1 MDTQDIPDTPV
12 HIPDI
17 PAHPTTITARF
28 DAVAA
33 AHADRVALQDRTE
46 VVTFAELQR
55 RAEALAASFDRVLA
69 PETRVA
75 LYLPRSVDLIVA
87 MLAVLKA
94 GATYVPVP
102 PEYPAERVRLLLAD
116 SGASLVLTSD
126 GLRGDPALAG
136 QATAAVDDPPRGA
149 ASAPP
154 AFPTEAAGP
163 LSAAYV
169 MYTSGSTGRPKGVV
183 VTHRG
188 VLNLV
193 LDQDYVAFGP
203 DRTVLQMSPTAFD
216 ASTFEIWGALL
227 HGARLVIAAPSYQ
240 AVDELAATIKEF
252 GVSTL
257 FLTPALF
264 HELVRGRT
272 DVFDGLAELVVGGDV
287 LSPAR
292 GARFLEYA
300 AQTGG
305 PTLVNGYGPTETTT
319 FALTHQVR
327 TAPAEG
333 GSIPIGT
340 PLRNVRIHLLDD
352 RLRPVGP
359 GEVGAIW
366 IAGDGVSR
374 GYLGRPGQTAR
385 SFLPEPEPA
394 PPGARM
400 YRSGDLGRLSPDG
413 TVEFLGRQDDQVKI
427 RGFRVEPRET
437 EHALL
442 SLADVADA
450 AVVVVSDADGA
461 KRLSAFAVPRSGS
474 GLTAER
480 IRTLLADVLP
490 AHQVPAKVA
499 LTDALPMSPS
509 GKIDRTALAG
519 GTGPGPAAPPVAP
532 TSGPTTDQRLLAEIW
547 AEVLDVP
554 EVGLDDDFFG
564 LGGDSIRAIR
574 AIADAEVRGLEIS
587 LTDMFATPT
596 VRDLCPGSGGAGGT
610 GPATG
615 SASDDTT
622 MGGGGRGNIAPDSP
636 AAAFASDSAGAASA
650 VEPSAD
656 LPADVERGYPAT
668 LLQLGLVYEAA
679 GSPDQ
684 SLYHDVAAY
693 RVETALDPEALR
705 TALHHVAAAHPTL
718 RTRLDLADPA
728 GPRQLVERE
737 PRLPLTLLD
746 WRDRDGA
753 TLTAALEEL
762 AAEAGRPFDV
772 EAGPM
777 MRVYA
782 AAVDDASFWLV
793 YGFHHAIIDG
803 WSESVFLVDLLAAY
817 ARARDGA
824 PPPQRPAWADGGRH
838 AEFARLQAAVME
850 SEDSREYWRGRL
862 ARIGSDSP
870 PPAQPHWRSVERVRV
885 GADLPA
891 GLRSRLEAVAA
902 ELRLPVK
909 SLVLAAHLAA
919 LGRHR
924 DTARPVT
931 GIVLNGRPETADSDR
946 LMGLFLNVM
955 PMDADLD
962 APSWA
967 VLARGLFEAETAM
980 LPHRRYP
987 YPALRQMAGRPLFDT
1002 VLNYV
1007 HFHVRNRL
1015 ADTGLRVADSRMW
1028 DKSSQPL
1035 LVEVIADAA
1044 SRELRLDLAGD
1055 AGVWDQAALTRLWG
1069 HHHDALVAL
1078 VADPSGAV
1086 RPAGSEDG
1094 VPLTPMQRAIW
1105 TQQQITGDPTLY
1117 REHIGYEIRG
1127 PVDSADLARAV
1138 ERALAD
1144 HPGTGAALAVGG
1156 GVPALLPGRHTIG
1169 VEHVLC
1175 DSPPDPVAL
1184 AALVEEQI
1192 EAGVQV
1198 PDGPLFRCVLI
1209 TVSRERRLLF
1219 FVWHHLVMDGF
1230 SLRVLLGDVVAH
1242 FTDPARGPREPGVS
1256 LAEVHRRHLAH
1267 AADPEVDGRA
1277 AALAERY
1284 ADLDPVPLG
1293 ARVDGAGRAEAVV
1306 ISDRRG
1312 RLPGLR
1318 AAARAAR
1325 VTEPAVLA
1333 TAYQRAVGEVLGLR
1347 EFLMG
1352 CVVAGHTAEDEE
1364 RVVSCLLNT
1373 VLMRGKGAADTEAA
1387 DAAALMTTAKR
1398 LVGAVTDQDIP
1409 FSAVANRLLQ
1419 DVRPRPRQFPQLY
1432 LSMDSLTPLE
1442 LPGLDCAEYVIR
1454 LPQPKFDAA
1463 LIVYYGEAGVRGTF
1477 QYHTSVL
1484 PAAVAHDLVDS
1495 FLDHLADL
1503 CRGHA

>member
-1 MDTQDIPDTPV
+1 MD
-12 HIPDI
+12 IPDI
-17 PAHPTTITARF
+17 PVHPTTITARF
-28 DAVAA
+28 DAVVA
-33 AHADRVALQDRTE
+33 AHGDRVALQDRAE
-46 VVTFAELQR
+46 AVTYIELQR
-55 RAEALAASFDRVLA
+55 RAEALAASFDRGLA

-75 LYLPRSVDLIVA
+75 LYLPRSIDLIVA

-94 GATYVPVP
+94 GGTYVPVS
-102 PEYPAERVRLLLAD
+102 PEYPPERVRLLLAD

-126 GLRGDPALAG
+126 GFRRDPAPAG
-136 QATAAVDDPPRGA
+136 PATAAVDDPPRVA
-149 ASAPP
+149 ASATP
-154 AFPTEAAGP
+154 AFATGTAGP

-183 VTHRG
+183 VTQRG

-203 DRTVLQMSPTAFD
+203 DKTVLQMSPAAFD

-227 HGARLVIAAPSYQ
+227 HGARLVVAAPGYQ
-240 AVDELAATIKEF
+240 AVDELAATVKEF

-264 HELVRGRT
+264 HELVRGWT

-300 AQTGG
+300 ARTGG
-305 PTLVNGYGPTETTT
+305 PRLVNGYGPTETTT

-333 GSIPIGT
+333 GSVPIGT

-352 RLRPVGP
+352 RLHPVKP
-359 GEVGAIW
+359 GEIGAIW

-385 SFLPEPEPA
+385 NFLPEPEPA

-442 SLADVADA
+442 SLADVTDA

-461 KRLSAFAVPRSGS
+461 KRLSAFAVPRAGS
-474 GLTAER
+474 GLTVER
-480 IRTLLADVLP
+480 IRTLLADLLP
-490 AHQVPAKVA
+490 AHQIPAKVA
-499 LTDALPMSPS
+499 LMDALPLSPS
-509 GKIDRTALAG
+509 GKIDRTALAPG
-519 GTGPGPAAPPVAP
+519 ARPGPAAASVAP
-532 TSGPTTDQRLLAEIW
+532 ASGPTTDQRLLAEIW

-564 LGGDSIRAIR
+564 LGGDSILAIR

-596 VRDLCPGSGGAGGT
+596 VRDLCPGSGGAGT

-615 SASDDTT
+615 SASDERIID
-622 MGGGGRGNIAPDSP
+622 RGHEDMASDGL
-636 AAAFASDSAGAASA
+636 AAAPPDAASA
-650 VEPSAD
+650 VESSVD

-684 SLYHDVAAY
+684 SLYHDVAGY

-737 PRLPLTLLD
+737 PRLPLTVLD
-746 WRDRDGA
+746 WRERDGA
-753 TLTAALEEL
+753 TLSVALEEL

-777 MRVYA
+777 MRVYVA
-782 AAVDDASFWLV
+782 AADDASFWLV
-793 YGFHHAIIDG
+793 YGFHHAIMDG
-803 WSESVFLVDLLAAY
+803 WSESVFLVDLLTAY

-824 PPPQRPAWADGGRH
+824 PQPQRPAWADGGRH
-838 AEFARLQAAVME
+838 AEFARLQAAVLE
-850 SEDSREYWRGRL
+850 SEDSREFWRGRL

-870 PPAQPHWRSVERVRV
+870 SPARPHSRSVERVRV

-891 GLRSRLEAVAA
+891 GLRARLEEVAA
-902 ELRLPVK
+902 KLRLPVK

-967 VLARGLFEAETAM
+967 VLARRLFEAETAM

-1007 HFHVRNRL
+1007 HFHVRHRL
-1015 ADTGLRVADSRMW
+1015 ADTGLRVGDSRMW

-1035 LVEVIADAA
+1035 LVDVIADAA
-1044 SRELRLDLAGD
+1044 SRELRLDLTGD

-1086 RPAGSEDG
+1086 RPGGPEDG
-1094 VPLTPMQRAIW
+1094 VPLTPIQRAIW
-1105 TQQQITGDPTLY
+1105 TQQQITGDATLY

-1127 PVDSADLARAV
+1127 PVHSADLGRAV

-1144 HPGTGAALAVGG
+1144 HPGTGAALAVAG
-1156 GVPALLPGRHTIG
+1156 GVPALLPGRHTIR
-1169 VEHVLC
+1169 VEHVLS
-1175 DSPPDPVAL
+1175 DSPPDPAAL

-1192 EAGVQV
+1192 ETGVQV
-1198 PDGPLFRCVLI
+1198 PDGPLLRCVLI
-1209 TVSRERRLLF
+1209 TVSPERRLLL

-1230 SLRVLLGDVVAH
+1230 SLRVLLGDVAAH
-1242 FTDPARGPREPGVS
+1242 FADPARGPREPGVS

-1277 AALAERY
+1277 ATLAERY
-1284 ADLDPVPLG
+1284 AGLDPAPLG
-1293 ARVDGAGRAEAVV
+1293 ARVDGAGRAEVVV

-1373 VLMRGKGAADTEAA
+1373 VLMRGEGAADTEGA
-1387 DAAALMTTAKR
+1387 DAAALMATAKR

-1432 LSMDSLTPLE
+1432 LSMDSQTPLD
-1442 LPGLDCAEYVIR
+1442 LPGLHCAEYVIR

-1463 LIVYYGEAGVRGTF
+1463 LIVHYGEAGIRGMF

-1484 PAAVAHDLVDS
+1484 SAGVAHDLVDS

>member
-1 MDTQDIPDTPV
+1 MDISDMARIPV
-12 HIPDI
+12 HS
-17 PAHPTTITARF
+17 TITARF

-33 AHADRVALQDRTE
+33 AHADCVALQDRDE
-46 VVTFAELQR
+46 SVTYVELRR
-55 RAEALAASFDRVLA
+55 RAEVLAASFDRDLA

-75 LYLPRSVDLIVA
+75 LFLPRSVDLIVA

-94 GATYVPVP
+94 GGMYVPVS

-126 GLRGDPALAG
+126 GLRRDPALAG
-136 QATAAVDDPPRGA
+136 LAAVAVDGPPRGS
-149 ASAPP
+149 ASAP
-154 AFPTEAAGP
+154 ASATGAAGP

-203 DRTVLQMSPTAFD
+203 AKTVLQMSPTAFD

-227 HGARLVIAAPSYQ
+227 HGARLVVAAPSYQ
-240 AVDELAATIKEF
+240 AVDELGATIKEF

-272 DVFDGLAELVVGGDV
+272 DIFDGLAEVVVGGDV

-292 GARFLEYA
+292 GAQFLEYA
-300 AQTGG
+300 ARTGG
-305 PTLVNGYGPTETTT
+305 PVLVNGYGPTETTT

-333 GSIPIGT
+333 GPVPIGT

-359 GEVGAIW
+359 GQVGALW

-374 GYLGRPGQTAR
+374 GYLGRPARTAR

-400 YRSGDLGRLSPDG
+400 YRSGDLGRLRPDG

-474 GLTAER
+474 GLTVER

-490 AHQVPAKVA
+490 AHQIPAKVA
-499 LTDALPMSPS
+499 LMDALPLSPS
-509 GKIDRTALAG
+509 GKIDRTALAAG
-519 GTGPGPAAPPVAP
+519 AKPGPTAAPVAP
-532 TSGPTTDQRLLAEIW
+532 ASGPTADQRLLAEIW
-547 AEVLDVP
+547 AQVLDVP

-564 LGGDSIRAIR
+564 LGGDSILAIR
-574 AIADAEVRGLEIS
+574 AIADSEDRGLEIS

-596 VRDLCPGSGGAGGT
+596 VRDLCPGSGGAGPR
-610 GPATG
+610 GPETG
-615 SASDDTT
+615 SASDDTAT
-622 MGGGGRGNIAPDSP
+622 DGGGRRDIASDGL
-636 AAAFASDSAGAASA
+636 AAASAGAASA
-650 VEPSAD
+650 VEPSVD
-656 LPADVERGYPAT
+656 LPADVERSYPAT

-737 PRLPLTLLD
+737 PRLPLTVLD
-746 WRDRDGA
+746 WRDRADA

-782 AAVDDASFWLV
+782 AVVDDASFWLV

-803 WSESVFLVDLLAAY
+803 WSESVFLVDLLTAY

-838 AEFARLQAAVME
+838 AEFARLQAAVTE
-850 SEDSREYWRGRL
+850 SEDSREFWRGRL

-870 PPAQPHWRSVERVRV
+870 PSAQPHSRSVERVRA
-885 GADLPA
+885 GAELPA

-902 ELRLPVK
+902 EFRLPVK

-967 VLARGLFEAETAM
+967 VLARRLFEAETAM

-1015 ADTGLRVADSRMW
+1015 ADTGLRIGGSRMW

-1055 AGVWDQAALTRLWG
+1055 AGVWDQVELTRLWG

-1078 VADPSGAV
+1078 VADPSSAV
-1086 RPAGSEDG
+1086 RLSASEDG

-1127 PVDSADLARAV
+1127 PVDSADLGRAV

-1144 HPGTGAALAVGG
+1144 HPGIGAALAVGG
-1156 GVPALLPGRHTIG
+1156 GAPALLPGRHTIR
-1169 VEHVLC
+1169 VEHLLC
-1175 DSPPDPVAL
+1175 DSPPGPVGL

-1192 EAGVQV
+1192 EAGIQV

-1242 FTDPARGPREPGVS
+1242 FADPAGGPR
-1256 LAEVHRRHLAH
+1256 HR
-1267 AADPEVDGRA
+1267 P
-1277 AALAERY
+1277 
-1284 ADLDPVPLG
+1284 
-1293 ARVDGAGRAEAVV
+1293 
-1306 ISDRRG
+1306 
-1312 RLPGLR
+1312 
-1318 AAARAAR
+1318 
-1325 VTEPAVLA
+1325 
-1333 TAYQRAVGEVLGLR
+1333 
-1347 EFLMG
+1347 
-1352 CVVAGHTAEDEE
+1352 
-1364 RVVSCLLNT
+1364 
-1373 VLMRGKGAADTEAA
+1373 
-1387 DAAALMTTAKR
+1387 
-1398 LVGAVTDQDIP
+1398 
-1409 FSAVANRLLQ
+1409 
-1419 DVRPRPRQFPQLY
+1419 
-1432 LSMDSLTPLE
+1432 
-1442 LPGLDCAEYVIR
+1442 
-1454 LPQPKFDAA
+1454 
-1463 LIVYYGEAGVRGTF
+1463 
-1477 QYHTSVL
+1477 TS
-1484 PAAVAHDLVDS
+1484 
-1495 FLDHLADL
+1495 
-1503 CRGHA
+1503 

>member
-1 MDTQDIPDTPV
+1 MDIPE
-12 HIPDI
+12 IPL
-17 PAHPTTITARF
+17 HPTTITARF

-33 AHADRVALQDRTE
+33 AHADRVALQDRAE
-46 VVTFAELQR
+46 AVTYVELQR
-55 RAEALAASFDRVLA
+55 RAEALAASVGRDLA

-94 GATYVPVP
+94 GGTYVPVS

-126 GLRGDPALAG
+126 GLRRDPALAG
-136 QATAAVDDPPRGA
+136 PATAAVDDPPRAA

-154 AFPTEAAGP
+154 AHATGAAGP

-203 DRTVLQMSPTAFD
+203 DKTVLQMSPTAFD

-227 HGARLVIAAPSYQ
+227 HGARLVVAAPSYQ
-240 AVDELAATIKEF
+240 AVDELGATIKEF

-292 GARFLEYA
+292 GARFLEHA

-305 PTLVNGYGPTETTT
+305 PRLVNGYGPTETTT

-327 TAPAEG
+327 TASAEG
-333 GSIPIGT
+333 GSVPIGT
-340 PLRNVRIHLLDD
+340 PLRNVRIHLLDEQ
-352 RLRPVGP
+352 LRPVNP
-359 GEVGAIW
+359 GEAGAIW

-400 YRSGDLGRLSPDG
+400 YRSGDLGRLQPDG

-474 GLTAER
+474 GLTVER

-490 AHQVPAKVA
+490 AHQIPAKVA
-499 LTDALPMSPS
+499 LMDALPLSPS
-509 GKIDRTALAG
+509 GKTDRAALAG
-519 GTGPGPAAPPVAP
+519 GAKPGPAAAPVAP
-532 TSGPTTDQRLLAEIW
+532 ASGPTRDQRLLAEIW

-554 EVGLDDDFFG
+554 EVGLDDNFFG
-564 LGGDSIRAIR
+564 LGGDSIFAIR

-587 LTDMFATPT
+587 LTAMFATPT
-596 VRDLCPGSGGAGGT
+596 VRDLCPGPGGAGAT

-615 SASDDTT
+615 SACDDTT
-622 MGGGGRGNIAPDSP
+622 VDGGGREDI
-636 AAAFASDSAGAASA
+636 ASDDLAASAASADASA
-650 VEPSAD
+650 VEPSVD

-684 SLYHDVAAY
+684 SIYHDVAAY

-737 PRLPLTLLD
+737 PRLPLTVLD
-746 WRDRDGA
+746 WRDRGGA
-753 TLTAALEEL
+753 TPTAALEEL
-762 AAEAGRPFDV
+762 AAEAGRSFDV

-817 ARARDGA
+817 ARARDGVPA
-824 PPPQRPAWADGGRH
+824 PQRPAWADGGRH

-850 SEDSREYWRGRL
+850 SEDSREFWRGRL

-870 PPAQPHWRSVERVRV
+870 PPTQPHSRSVERIRV

-967 VLARGLFEAETAM
+967 VLARRLFEDETAM

-987 YPALRQMAGRPLFDT
+987 YPALRQLAGRPLFDT

-1015 ADTGLRVADSRMW
+1015 ADTGLRVGDSRMW

-1035 LVEVIADAA
+1035 LVEVIADAS

-1055 AGVWDQAALTRLWG
+1055 AGVWDQAALTRLWA

-1078 VADPSGAV
+1078 VADPSAAV
-1086 RPAGSEDG
+1086 RPAGSEGG
-1094 VPLTPMQRAIW
+1094 VPLTPIQQAIW

-1127 PVDSADLARAV
+1127 PVDSADLGRAV
-1138 ERALAD
+1138 ERALSD

-1156 GVPALLPGRHTIG
+1156 GVPALLPGRHTIR

-1175 DSPPDPVAL
+1175 DSPPDPAGL
-1184 AALVEEQI
+1184 AALVEEWI
-1192 EAGVQV
+1192 EAGVRV
-1198 PDGPLFRCVLI
+1198 PDGPLFRCALI

-1242 FTDPARGPREPGVS
+1242 FADPARGPRELGVS

-1293 ARVDGAGRAEAVV
+1293 ARVDGAGRAEVVV

-1387 DAAALMTTAKR
+1387 DAAALMSTARR
-1398 LVGAVTDQDIP
+1398 LVGAVADQDIP
-1409 FSAVANRLLQ
+1409 FSAVASRLLQ

-1432 LSMDSLTPLE
+1432 LSMDSLTPLD

-1463 LIVYYGEAGVRGTF
+1463 LIVYYGEAGVRGMF

-1484 PAAVAHDLVDS
+1484 SAAVAHDLVDS

-1503 CRGHA
+1503 CRGPA

>member
-862 ARIGSDSP
+862 ARIGSGSP

-1284 ADLDPVPLG
+1284 ADLDP
-1293 ARVDGAGRAEAVV
+1293 
-1306 ISDRRG
+1306 
-1312 RLPGLR
+1312 
-1318 AAARAAR
+1318 
-1325 VTEPAVLA
+1325 
-1333 TAYQRAVGEVLGLR
+1333 
-1347 EFLMG
+1347 
-1352 CVVAGHTAEDEE
+1352 
-1364 RVVSCLLNT
+1364 
-1373 VLMRGKGAADTEAA
+1373 
-1387 DAAALMTTAKR
+1387 
-1398 LVGAVTDQDIP
+1398 
-1409 FSAVANRLLQ
+1409 
-1419 DVRPRPRQFPQLY
+1419 
-1432 LSMDSLTPLE
+1432 
-1442 LPGLDCAEYVIR
+1442 
-1454 LPQPKFDAA
+1454 
-1463 LIVYYGEAGVRGTF
+1463 
-1477 QYHTSVL
+1477 
-1484 PAAVAHDLVDS
+1484 
-1495 FLDHLADL
+1495 
-1503 CRGHA
+1503 